1 MRETRGASVK
11 NIHKARHGQLKLLAV
26 AAWAAL
32 AGPAAQAFAI
42 DTGDSDLKLNWDNT
56 VKYSNA
62 FRLRDADAAVYTP
75 TQQPNVDWGDQ
86 GHKKG
91 LISNRLDL
99 LSEFDARYRD
109 VGMRLSGAAWFDSEY
124 NKSHNDYDLA
134 VAPNTQAQAAGAP
147 FNTVSDGAKKLMG
160 RKAELLDA
168 FVFGKAALGDM
179 NLTVRA
185 GKHTLLFGETL
196 FLGANGIAA
205 AQGPVDLIKA
215 FGLPN
220 AQFKEIAMPVGQVSS
235 TLQINPSV
243 SVSGYWQYEWKPM
256 RLPASGSYFSFA
268 DFVGEGGDLLLT
280 PGGPATRTADLKGSR
295 RGQGGLQLKF
305 KGGDI
310 DYGLYAARFDDK
322 APQVVLNALSGT
334 YTLMYA
340 RDIEVYGA
348 SASTVL
354 GETNVAVEGSVR
366 RNTPLS
372 VPGDL
377 IVSTLSGA
385 DNDKNTPYARGNSLH
400 LNASAIT
407 LFGASPL
414 WQGASLVSEVAYNRL
429 LKVTHNPVNVA
440 NGRTALNNTHT
451 RDALAFRLVFQP
463 EYFQVFSGAD
473 LQLPIGLGY
482 GLYGRSAVF
491 QVAPEHGGD
500 FSVGLNLDFKKI
512 WRAGLNLTH
521 YFGPKGP
528 APSLNPATDTYASY
542 KQYYHDRDFISFN
555 VQRTF

>member
-1 MRETRGASVK
+1 MNPIRLHRRPRGSLQA
-11 NIHKARHGQLKLLAV
+11 I
-26 AAWAAL
+26 AL
-32 AGPAAQAFAI
+32 ASIAVFGGPAAQAFSI
-42 DTGDSDLKLNWDNT
+42 DTGDSDLKLTWDNT
-56 VKYSNA
+56 IKYSNA
-62 FRLRDADAAVYTP
+62 WRLRDPDAAVGTP
-75 TQQPNVDWGDQ
+75 TQQPNVDWGTY

-91 LISNRLDL
+91 LVSNRLDL

-109 VGMRLSGAAWFDSEY
+109 VGLRLSGAAWYDAEY
-124 NKSHNDYDLA
+124 NQDHNDYALA
-134 VAPNTQAQAAGAP
+134 VAPNTQAQAGGAP
-147 FNTVSDGAKKLMG
+147 FNQVSDGAKKLMG

-215 FGLPN
+215 YGLPN

-235 TLQINPSV
+235 TLQISPGV
-243 SVSGYWQYEWKPM
+243 SLSGYWQYEWKPL
-256 RLPASGSYFSFA
+256 RLPAAGSYFSFA

-280 PGGPATRTADLKGSR
+280 PGGPATRTADLKGR
-295 RGQGGLQLKF
+295 ERGQGGLQLKF
-305 KGGDI
+305 KGGDV

-322 APQVVLNALSGT
+322 APQVVLNALAGT

-340 RDIEVYGA
+340 KGIEVYGA

-377 IVSTLSGA
+377 IISTLSGA
-385 DNDKNTPYARGNSLH
+385 DNDQNTPYARGNSLH
-400 LNASAIT
+400 VNASAIT
-407 LFGASPL
+407 LFGANAL

-429 LKVTHNPVNVA
+429 LKVTHNPVNFA
-440 NGRTALNNTHT
+440 TNLPALNSTHT
-451 RDALAFRLVFQP
+451 RDAVAFRLVFQP

-491 QVAPEHGGD
+491 QVAPAHGGD
-500 FSVGLNLDFKKI
+500 LSVGLNLDFKKT
-512 WRAGLNLTH
+512 WRAGLNVTH

-528 APSLNPATDTYASY
+528 APSLDPAINTYAAY

-555 VQRTF
+555 LQRTF